1 MSEKKVLPHVIVGVF
16 CSTQEAEAAV
26 TELRQAGLM
35 AEDIGLAI
43 PEPGAHPGLE
53 AETTAIEELKAT
65 AAGMAIA
72 APLGSLA
79 GIALTAIIV
88 PGIGVLSVGGLLFAP
103 VTGALWGAFFG
114 AAGGFAA
121 KVRMGPDEDLWY
133 EIPLKT
139 GDILLVVHAR
149 EKAHEAHDIMHRH
162 DVRCFVGE
170 TCAEAAA
177 SKL

>member
-1 MSEKKVLPHVIVGVF
+1 MSEKKQLPRVLAGVF
-16 CSTQEAEAAV
+16 SNMHDAEAAV
-26 TELRQAGLM
+26 TELRQTGVM

-43 PEPGAHPGLE
+43 PEPGAHPGFA
-53 AETTAIEELKAT
+53 AETTAIEELKSAAT
-65 AAGMAIA
+65 GMAIA
-72 APLGSLA
+72 TPLGSLA
-79 GIALTAIIV
+79 GIALTAVIA
-88 PGIGVLSVGGLLFAP
+88 PGIGVFSLGGLLFATL
-103 VTGALWGAFFG
+103 TGALWGAFFG

-149 EKAHEAHDIMHRH
+149 EKAYEAHDIMHRH
-162 DVRCFVGE
+162 GVKCFVGE

-177 SKL
+177 